1 MALKW
6 RGIKRALSEIE
17 SGLCSQPYVPVSKH
31 KLKNW
36 GDLFLH
42 H

>member
-1 MALKW
+1 MQVA
-6 RGIKRALSEIE
+6 RSQGALSEIE
-17 SGLCSQPYVPVSKH
+17 SELTLSYVPVSKH